1 MARGRTHGRGPRVT
15 LATLERLPAPP
26 GGAAPGWLAARRAAA
41 VQRFTEV
48 GFPTT
53 RQEAWRFTDVAP
65 IANAAFAPAPVVAL
79 TPGTIAPYTF
89 GAEEGVRLVFVN
101 GHHSAA
107 LSLSPAL
114 PAGVA
119 VLPLSAALAH
129 PEHARRIEQHLGS
142 LADVAE
148 NPFVALNTG
157 YATEGAYVFV
167 PKGTDL
173 ALNVHLMFVTAPG
186 AAGTVSHPRNLVIL
200 EEGARLELVEQFVGL
215 DDGAYFVNPVTESV
229 VGANAEFVH
238 YKVQRE
244 GLGAWHVGALVARQA
259 RDARYFGFSA
269 AVGASI
275 GRTDIRTVFAGP
287 GGETVLNGLY
297 LVRGDQLIDH
307 HTRIEHR
314 EPNCASRE
322 LYKGVLTG
330 RGHGVFNGQVYV
342 TPEAQ
347 KTDGKQ
353 TNRNLILSD
362 TARVDT
368 KPELE
373 IFADDVKCTHGAT
386 VGRLDKMPLFYLES
400 RGIGPALAARML
412 TFAFA
417 AEVLADLSIPPV
429 KTQLETLLG
438 EWLG

>member
-1 MARGRTHGRGPRVT
+1 MTV
-15 LATLERLPAPP
+15 ATRDRFPAPP
-26 GGAAPGWLAARRAAA
+26 AGDASPALRTLRDRGRERFAA
-41 VQRFTEV
+41 V

-53 RQEAWRFTDVAP
+53 RQEEWRFTDVSK
-65 IANAAFAPAPVVAL
+65 IAEAAFAAAPRATL
-79 TPGTIAPYTF
+79 TPGGIAPYAF
-89 GAEEGVRLVFVN
+89 GSDEGVRLVFVN
-101 GHHSAA
+101 GHFDA
-107 LSLSPAL
+107 SLSQRPAL

-119 VLPLSAALAH
+119 VMPLSEALAD
-129 PEHARRIEQHLGS
+129 PAHAARIEKHLGAV
-142 LADVAE
+142 ADVDG
-148 NPFVALNTG
+148 NPFVALNAG
-157 YATEGAYVFV
+157 YAAEGAYVHV
-167 PKGTDL
+167 PKDLDL
-173 ALNVHLMFVTAPG
+173 APDVHLLFVTATG
-186 AAGTVSHPRNLVIL
+186 MAGTVAHPRNLIL
-200 EEGARLELVEQFVGL
+200 IEDGARAEVVEQYVGL
-215 DDGAYFVNPVTESV
+215 DDSAYFVNPVTESV
-229 VGANAEFVH
+229 VGANAELVH

-244 GLGAWHVGALVARQA
+244 GLGAWHVGALANRQA
-259 RDARYFGFSA
+259 RDARYFNFSA

-287 GGETVLNGLY
+287 GAEAVLNGLY

-322 LYKGVLTG
+322 LYKGVLDG
-330 RGHGVFNGQVYV
+330 RGHAVFNGQVYV

-353 TNRNLILSD
+353 TNRNLVLSD
-362 TARVDT
+362 GAKVDT

-386 VGRLDKMPLFYLES
+386 VGRLEKLPLFYLES
-400 RGIGPALAARML
+400 RGIGPTLATKML

-417 AEVLADLSIPPV
+417 AEVLADLAIDPV
-429 KTQLETLLG
+429 RAQLEALLG

>member
-1 MARGRTHGRGPRVT
+1 VTTALVET
-15 LATLERLPAPP
+15 LADRQEE
-26 GGAAPGWLAARRAAA
+26 ARR
-41 VQRFTEV
+41 RFAER
-48 GFPTT
+48 GFPSLHD
-53 RQEAWRFTDVAP
+53 EAWRFTDVSP
-65 IANAAFAPAPVVAL
+65 IAKARFRAAPEGKL
-79 TPGTIAPYTF
+79 TPGTIAPFAF
-89 GAEEGVRLVFVN
+89 GKEEGVRITFVN
-101 GHHSAA
+101 GRPSLA
-107 LSLSPAL
+107 LSRSQGRPK
-114 PAGVA
+114 GA
-119 VLPLSAALAH
+119 VFLPLSEAFKH
-129 PEHARRIEQHLGS
+129 PEHAARIERHLGT
-142 LADVAE
+142 LADTN
-148 NPFVALNTG
+148 NPFVDWNTG
-157 YATEGAYVFV
+157 HATEGAYIFV
-167 PKGTDL
+167 PRGVEVDPT
-173 ALNVHLMFVTAPG
+173 VHLLYVMAPG
-186 AAGTVSHPRNLVIL
+186 SESALVHPRNLIL
-200 EEGARLELVEQFVGL
+200 VEDGARLELVEQYVGL
-215 DDGAYFVNPVTESV
+215 EAGPYMVNPVTEAV
-229 VGANAEFVH
+229 VGRNAELVH

-244 GLGAWHVGALVARQA
+244 GASAWHVGAVGVKQE
-259 RDARYFGFSA
+259 RDSRYFSFS
-269 AVGASI
+269 GAIGAKI

-287 GGETVLNGLY
+287 GGESVLNGLY
-297 LVRGDQLIDH
+297 LVRGDQTIDH

-353 TNRNLILSD
+353 TNRNLLLSD

-429 KTQLETLLG
+429 KAQLETLLG

>member
-1 MARGRTHGRGPRVT
+1 VT

-26 GGAAPGWLAARRAAA
+26 AGSAPGWLAARRAAA
-41 VQRFTEV
+41 VKQFTEA

-53 RQEAWRFTDVAP
+53 RMEAWRFTDVSA
-65 IANAAFAPAPVVAL
+65 IAGAAFTPARSATV
-79 TPGTIAPYTF
+79 TPGMIAPFTF
-89 GAEEGVRLVFVN
+89 GVDEGVRLVFVN
-101 GHHSAA
+101 GHFATA
-107 LSLSPAL
+107 LSVTPAL

-119 VLPLSAALAH
+119 ILPLSAALAI
-129 PEHARRIEQHLGS
+129 PEHAKRIEAHFGS
-142 LADVAE
+142 LADPAD
-148 NPFVALNTG
+148 NPFIALNTG

-167 PKGTDL
+167 PKGVDL
-173 ALNVHLMFVTAPG
+173 DPNIHLLFITAAG
-186 AAGTVSHPRNLVIL
+186 AAGTVSHPRSLVIL
-200 EEGARLELVEQFVGL
+200 EEGSRAEVVEHFVGL
-215 DDGAYFVNPVTESV
+215 DEGAYFVNPVTETV
-229 VGANAEFVH
+229 IGANAELVH
-238 YKVQRE
+238 YKIQRE
-244 GLGAWHVGALVARQA
+244 GLGAWHVGAIVTQQQ
-259 RDARYFGFSA
+259 RDSRYYGFSA

-287 GGETVLNGLY
+287 GGESVLNGLY
-297 LVRGDQLIDH
+297 LVRGDQTIDH

-322 LYKGVLTG
+322 LYKGVLDG
-330 RGHGVFNGQVYV
+330 RGHAVFNGQVYV

-353 TNRNLILSD
+353 TNRNLVLSNG
-362 TARVDT
+362 ARVDT

-386 VGRLDKMPLFYLES
+386 VGRLEKMPLFYLES
-400 RGIGPALAARML
+400 RGIGAALATRML

-417 AEVLADLSIPPV
+417 AEVLADLSIPPM
-429 KTQLETLLG
+429 KAQLEALLG

>member
-1 MARGRTHGRGPRVT
+1 MT
-15 LATLERLPAPP
+15 LATFERLPAPP
-26 GGAAPGWLAARRAAA
+26 TGAAPAWLTARRAAA
-41 VQRFTEV
+41 VRRFTDV

-65 IANAAFAPAPVVAL
+65 IAAAAFAPAGVAAV
-79 TPGTIAPYTF
+79 TPGTIAPYVF
-89 GAEEGVRLVFVN
+89 GADEGARLVFVN
-101 GHHSAA
+101 GHFTAA
-107 LSLSPAL
+107 LSQSPAL

-119 VLPLSAALAH
+119 VLPLSAALAT
-129 PEHARRIEQHLGS
+129 PEHARRIEHHLGS
-142 LADVAE
+142 LADVTE

-167 PKGTDL
+167 PKGIDL
-173 ALNVHLMFVTAPG
+173 APNVHLLFLTAPG
-186 AAGTVSHPRNLVIL
+186 AGGTVSHPRNLVIL
-200 EEGARLELVEQFVGL
+200 EEGARAEVVEQYVGL
-215 DDGAYFVNPVTESV
+215 DDEAYFVNPVTESV
-229 VGANAEFVH
+229 VGANAELVH

-259 RDARYFGFSA
+259 RDSRYYGFSA
-269 AVGASI
+269 AVGAAI

-287 GGETVLNGLY
+287 GGESVLNGLY

-314 EPNCASRE
+314 APNCASRE
-322 LYKGVLTG
+322 LYKGVLDG

-353 TNRNLILSD
+353 TNRNLILSG

-386 VGRLDKMPLFYLES
+386 VGRLEKMPLFYLES
-400 RGIGPALAARML
+400 RGIGAALATRML

-417 AEVLADLSIPPV
+417 AEVLADLSIPAV
-429 KTQLETLLG
+429 KAQLETLLG

>member
-1 MARGRTHGRGPRVT
+1 VT
-15 LATLERLPAPP
+15 LATRERLPAPP
-26 GGAAPGWLAARRAAA
+26 GGAAPAWLAARRAAA

-53 RQEAWRFTDVAP
+53 RQEAWRFTDVGA
-65 IANAAFAPAPVVAL
+65 IAQATFAPAPAVAL

-89 GAEEGVRLVFVN
+89 GADEGLRLVFVN
-101 GHHSAA
+101 GHFDP
-107 LSLSPAL
+107 SLSQAPAL
-114 PAGVA
+114 PARVA
-119 VLPLSAALAH
+119 VLPLSAALAL
-129 PEHARRIEQHLGS
+129 PEHARRIEQHLGT
-142 LADVAE
+142 LADIAE

-157 YATEGAYVFV
+157 YASEGAYIFI
-167 PKGTDL
+167 PKRIDL
-173 ALNVHLMFVTAPG
+173 APTVHLLFVTAPG
-186 AAGTVSHPRNLVIL
+186 AAGSVSHPRNLVIL
-200 EEGARLELVEQFVGL
+200 EEGARVELVEQYVGL
-215 DDGAYFVNPVTESV
+215 ESGAYFVNPVTESV
-229 VGANAEFVH
+229 VGANAELVH

-259 RDARYFGFSA
+259 RDSRYYGFSA

-287 GGETVLNGLY
+287 GGESVLNGLY
-297 LVRGDQLIDH
+297 LVRGDQTIDH

-353 TNRNLILSD
+353 TNRNLLLSD
-362 TARVDT
+362 TAKVDT

-386 VGRLDKMPLFYLES
+386 VGRLDRMPLFYLES

-429 KTQLETLLG
+429 KSQLETLLG